1 MTHELLAL
9 TTTAATI
16 GFLHTVLGPDHYLP
30 FVVMARAGGWS
41 RARTLGITA
50 LCGLGHIGGS
60 VVLGAVGI
68 AAGLAVSRMTA
79 FEAVRGDVAAWALI
93 GVGAAY
99 AAWGLRR
106 AVRNRSH
113 THLHHHGDGT
123 LHAHTHTHHHDH
135 AHLHDATDAAN
146 MTPWVLFVVFVLGPC
161 EPLIPLLMVPA
172 AHHSPL
178 GVAWVAAVFGTV
190 TIVTMVGAVLAG
202 TLGMERLPLG
212 RLERYSH
219 AMAGATLCLCGVGMV
234 ALGL

>member
-1 MTHELLAL
+1 MTQELLAL

-30 FVVMARAGGWS
+30 FVAMARAGSWS
-41 RARTLGITA
+41 RVRTLAVTA
-50 LCGLGHIGGS
+50 LCGVGHIAGS
-60 VVLGAVGI
+60 VLLGGVGI
-68 AAGLAVSRMTA
+68 AAGVAVSRMTA
-79 FEAVRGDVAAWALI
+79 FEAVRGEVAAWALI

-99 AAWGLRR
+99 AIWGVRR
-106 AVRNRSH
+106 ALRNRPH

-123 LHAHTHTHHHDH
+123 LHAHSHSHHRDH
-135 AHLHDATDAAN
+135 AHLHGTPDTAS

-172 AHHSPL
+172 AHHSRL
-178 GVAWVAAVFGTV
+178 GVVWVAAVFGVV
-190 TIVTMVGAVLAG
+190 TIVTMMGVVLAG
-202 TLGMERLPLG
+202 TLGVERLPLG

-234 ALGL
+234 AFGL

>member
-30 FVVMARAGGWS
+30 FVVMGRAGGWS
-41 RARTLGITA
+41 RARTLVITA
-50 LCGLGHIGGS
+50 LCGVGHIAGS
-60 VVLGAVGI
+60 VLLGGVGI
-68 AAGLAVSRMTA
+68 AAGIAVSRMTA
-79 FEAVRGDVAAWALI
+79 LEAVRGELAAWALI

-99 AAWGLRR
+99 AIWGIRR
-106 AVRNRSH
+106 ALRNRPH

-123 LHAHTHTHHHDH
+123 LHVHTHTHHRDH
-135 AHLHDATDAAN
+135 AHLHGSSDAKH

-178 GVAWVAAVFGTV
+178 GVAWVAAVFAAV
-190 TIVTMVGAVLAG
+190 TIITMVGVVLAG
-202 TLGMERLPLG
+202 TLGVERLPLG

-234 ALGL
+234 AFGL

>member
-30 FVVMARAGGWS
+30 FVVMGRAGGWS
-41 RARTLGITA
+41 RVRTLVITA
-50 LCGLGHIGGS
+50 LCGVGHIAGS
-60 VVLGAVGI
+60 VLLGGVGI
-68 AAGLAVSRMTA
+68 AAGIAVSRMTA
-79 FEAVRGDVAAWALI
+79 FEAVRGDVAAWALV

-99 AAWGLRR
+99 TLWGVRR
-106 AVRNRSH
+106 ALRNRPH
-113 THLHHHGDGT
+113 THLHDHGDGI
-123 LHAHTHTHHHDH
+123 LHAHTHTHQRDH
-135 AHLHDATDAAN
+135 AHVHGAPDAKN

-172 AHHSPL
+172 AHRSLL
-178 GVAWVAAVFGTV
+178 GVAWAAAVFGVV
-190 TIVTMVGAVLAG
+190 TIVTMVGVVLAG
-202 TLGMERLPLG
+202 TLGVERLPLG

-234 ALGL
+234 AFGL

>member
-30 FVVMARAGGWS
+30 FMVMARAGGWS
-41 RARTLGITA
+41 RARTLVITA
-50 LCGLGHIGGS
+50 LCGVGHIGGS
-60 VVLGAVGI
+60 VLLGGVGI
-68 AAGLAVSRMTA
+68 AAGIAVSQMTA
-79 FEAVRGDVAAWALI
+79 FEAARGDVAAWALI

-99 AAWGLRR
+99 AIWGLRR
-106 AVRNRSH
+106 ALRNRPH

-123 LHAHTHTHHHDH
+123 LHAHTHTHHRDH
-135 AHLHDATDAAN
+135 AHVHGSSDARN

-172 AHHSPL
+172 AHRSLL
-178 GVAWVAAVFGTV
+178 GVAWIAAVFGVV
-190 TIVTMVGAVLAG
+190 TIVTMVGVVLAG
-202 TLGMERLPLG
+202 TLGVERLPLG

-234 ALGL
+234 AFGL